1 MCRIP
6 WKLIRTR
13 SSSFFILHSPTST
26 GLNIEADSKTRIFF
40 AREDLSDSRHPS
52 GQHQTTYSETS
63 TNEYRVKQ
71 MCRLRITGDF
81 AREDLSDLHHISIS
95 IKLLILIEEYRIW
108 FQTAGPRSRL
118 QPHNETVKAGYIAIY
133 ERLLELALL
142 ITISIEKNSH
152 FFSNLIVLP
161 VYEKLVSTYR

>member
-1 MCRIP
+1 M
-6 WKLIRTR
+6 
-13 SSSFFILHSPTST
+13 PT
-26 GLNIEADSKTRIFF
+26 
-40 AREDLSDSRHPS
+40 
-52 GQHQTTYSETS
+52 
-63 TNEYRVKQ
+63 
-71 MCRLRITGDF
+71 RITGDF
-81 AREDLSDLHHISIS
+81 AREDLSDLHHLSIN

-161 VYEKLVSTYR
+161 VYEKLVSSYRWIVSGDNQEDSLMFANMLHLVTLVISTNSKNLNPILINRGASTVLN

>member
-1 MCRIP
+1 M
-6 WKLIRTR
+6 
-13 SSSFFILHSPTST
+13 PT
-26 GLNIEADSKTRIFF
+26 
-40 AREDLSDSRHPS
+40 
-52 GQHQTTYSETS
+52 
-63 TNEYRVKQ
+63 
-71 MCRLRITGDF
+71 RITGDF
-81 AREDLSDLHHISIS
+81 AREDLSDLHHLSIN

-118 QPHNETVKAGYIAIY
+118 QPHNETVKAEYIAIY

-161 VYEKLVSTYR
+161 VYEKLVSSYRWIVSGDNQEDSLMFANMLHLVTLVISTNSKNLNPILINRGASTVLN

>member
-1 MCRIP
+1 M
-6 WKLIRTR
+6 
-13 SSSFFILHSPTST
+13 PT
-26 GLNIEADSKTRIFF
+26 
-40 AREDLSDSRHPS
+40 
-52 GQHQTTYSETS
+52 
-63 TNEYRVKQ
+63 
-71 MCRLRITGDF
+71 RITGDF
-81 AREDLSDLHHISIS
+81 AREDLSDLHHLSIN

-133 ERLLELALL
+133 ERLLELVLL

-161 VYEKLVSTYR
+161 VYEKLVSSYRWIVSGDNQEDSLMFANMLHLVTLVIFTNSKNLNPILINRGASTVLN